1 MKSYD
6 EVFSDVTKTAI
17 KIPQSDYLTEGKYR
31 IFDQGKDYSIGF
43 SNEEHGVVT
52 DYPYIIFGDH
62 TRVVKYVKE
71 PCFIGAD
78 GVKLLKVKNK
88 NFDSRYIYYNILSK
102 PIEGQGY
109 ARHFKFFKEI
119 QYTERSLPEQ
129 RKIVAE
135 LDSIQSAIENK
146 QQQLKELDELV
157 KSRFIEMF
165 GDPIRNTKNFSTK
178 KVIEVVTLQRGYDL
192 PVQDRDLTGNI
203 PVFGS
208 NGILG
213 THSIAKINKG
223 IITGRSGTIGEVY
236 MCDKPFWPLNTT
248 LFSNDTHGNNLCY
261 LKYLLEFFDLKRFK
275 SGVGVPT
282 LNRNEF
288 HGEQIIDV
296 SLELQN
302 SFSDFVQQIDKS
314 KFVVKQQIK
323 DLQELMDSRM
333 QEYFGE

>member
-78 GVKLLKVKNK
+78 GVKLLKVINK

-119 QYTERSLPEQ
+119 QYTERSLSEQ

-157 KSRFIEMF
+157 KSRFIEMNKIPHGF
-165 GDPIRNTKNFSTK
+165 DFANAKSVLR
-178 KVIEVVTLQRGYDL
+178 EV
-192 PVQDRDLTGNI
+192 
-203 PVFGS
+203 
-208 NGILG
+208 
-213 THSIAKINKG
+213 A
-223 IITGRSGTIGEVY
+223 
-236 MCDKPFWPLNTT
+236 
-248 LFSNDTHGNNLCY
+248 
-261 LKYLLEFFDLKRFK
+261 
-275 SGVGVPT
+275 
-282 LNRNEF
+282 
-288 HGEQIIDV
+288 
-296 SLELQN
+296 
-302 SFSDFVQQIDKS
+302 
-314 KFVVKQQIK
+314 
-323 DLQELMDSRM
+323 
-333 QEYFGE
+333 